1 MSLLRSVFRSSR
13 RKEALT
19 KLSLLTSAATILFCA
34 HPCVGQT
41 QLVDEKDLPI
51 GKVSVAELSAL
62 KLEPAEFTLS
72 GSRQRLQLLATGT
85 LPSKETADLTR
96 YIEYEIANPNIAT
109 INKRGFVMPKSNGK
123 TKISIRS
130 GGRTATA
137 DVIVTGMA
145 KTEPVSFNFQTLPVL
160 SKLGCSQGACHGSPH
175 GKGGFRLSLRAF
187 DPKLDEYTTI
197 HEEFGRRINPIEPGR
212 SLLLAKPL
220 TEVSHQGGQRLKK
233 TDAEYQLLRDWIAEG
248 TKIDAD
254 AAKCESI
261 RVTPNVNTFRRRPH
275 HVQQFRVEA
284 KFSDGS
290 IRDVTHLSVFE
301 SSDEN
306 VCKVSR
312 HGLAVGLKRGEAAVI
327 VRYLDKITSTLMGFV
342 EDVPGFAWKAPA
354 PESFIDRHV
363 HAKLKQFRFHPAEL
377 ASDEVFLRR
386 VYLDVTGLLPPP
398 EGARAFIEDNATDKR
413 ARLIDELL
421 DTREHAAFWATK
433 WGDLFRVSTKQ
444 IGHAAV
450 FKYNRWLH
458 ESIRDNKPYDQFARE
473 ILMATGSTLV
483 QPQGN
488 YFRTAADTSDVTE
501 TTSQLFLGARIG
513 CAKCHNHPFE
523 SWTQNNYYG
532 LSSFFNQIGRKKTNR
547 DGETII
553 YATHEGEVRH
563 PATDKVMKPWA
574 PGGDIRIKD
583 GDDRR
588 KAFVEW
594 LTSTTNPYFAKVEAN
609 RIWANVMGRGIV
621 EPFDDFRDSNPPA
634 NAELLDALA
643 DDFVANGFDRKDLLR
658 KILNSRTYQASSQA
672 DKFNREDTKYFSR
685 YMPRRLM
692 AEQLIDALGEV
703 TGIREQF
710 KFVPQDTKATQLP
723 APDLKPQVRAEIGN
737 VEFLKIFGQPER
749 QTACECER
757 GDETSLG
764 QALELY
770 NGTTVHSMLTKA
782 ENRIHQSLIAKMS
795 PKEIIEDFYWRSFS
809 RPPTGRELEVSLNY
823 IESSKDGANA
833 FEDLVWALINKDEFL
848 FQH

>member
-1 MSLLRSVFRSSR
+1 MLRAIFCSNR

-19 KLSLLTSAATILFCA
+19 KLSLLTSAATILI
-34 HPCVGQT
+34 HPCSAQT
-41 QLVDEKDLPI
+41 QRVEEKDLPI
-51 GKVSVAELSAL
+51 GKVVVSDLIDL
-62 KLEPAEFTLS
+62 KLEPAQFTLS

-85 LPSKETADLTR
+85 LPNKDAAGLTR
-96 YIEYEIANPNIAT
+96 YVRYQVADPKIASVNE
-109 INKRGFVMPKSNGK
+109 RGFVIPKANGT
-123 TKISIRS
+123 TKISINS
-130 GGRTATA
+130 GGRTATTQIT
-137 DVIVTGMA
+137 VSGMA
-145 KTEPVSFNFQTLPVL
+145 KTEPVSFNFQTLPAL
-160 SKLGCSQGACHGSPH
+160 SKLGCSQGACHGAPH

-187 DPKLDEYTTI
+187 DAKLDEYTII
-197 HEEFGRRINPIEPGR
+197 HEEFGRRINSIEPAR

-233 TDAEYQLLRDWIAEG
+233 RDAEYQLLRDWIAEG
-248 TKIDAD
+248 TTIDSD

-261 RVTPNVNTFRRRPH
+261 RVTPNVNTFRRSPH

-290 IRDVTHLSVFE
+290 VRDVTHLSVFE

-342 EDVPGFAWKAPA
+342 ENVPGFVWEAPK
-354 PESFIDRHV
+354 PENFIDRHV
-363 HAKLKQFRFHPAEL
+363 QAKLKQFRYHPAGL

-386 VYLDVTGLLPPP
+386 VYLDVTGLLPAP
-398 EGARAFIEDNATDKR
+398 EKAKTFLVDETKEKR

-421 DTREHAAFWATK
+421 DSPEHAAFWATK

-450 FKYNRWLH
+450 FKYNRWLR
-458 ESIRDNKPYDQFARE
+458 ESVRDNKPYDQFARE
-473 ILMATGSTLV
+473 ILMATGSTLMH
-483 QPQGN
+483 PQGN
-488 YFRTAADTSDVTE
+488 YYRTAADTSDATE

-553 YATHEGEVRH
+553 YATHEGDVRH

-574 PGGDIRIKD
+574 PGGDVPIKD
-583 GDDRR
+583 GIDRR

-594 LTSTTNPYFAKVEAN
+594 LTSTTNPFFAKVEAN
-609 RIWANVMGRGIV
+609 RIWAHVMGRGIV

-643 DDFVANGFDRKDLLR
+643 DDFVANGFDRKGLLR
-658 KILNSRTYQASSQA
+658 KILNSRTYQASSRA

-685 YMPRRLM
+685 YLPRRLT

-710 KFVPQDTKATQLP
+710 KFVPKDTRATQLP
-723 APDLKPQVRAEIGN
+723 APDLKPQVRAEIGD

-757 GDETSLG
+757 GDSTSLG

-770 NGTTVHSMLTKA
+770 NGTTVHGMLTKV
-782 ENRIHQSLIAKMS
+782 ENRIHQSLIAKE
-795 PKEIIEDFYWRSFS
+795 PFKEIIEDFYWRSFS
-809 RPPTGRELEVSLNY
+809 RPPTERELKVSLNY

>member
-1 MSLLRSVFRSSR
+1 M
-13 RKEALT
+13 
-19 KLSLLTSAATILFCA
+19 
-34 HPCVGQT
+34 
-41 QLVDEKDLPI
+41 
-51 GKVSVAELSAL
+51 
-62 KLEPAEFTLS
+62 
-72 GSRQRLQLLATGT
+72 
-85 LPSKETADLTR
+85 
-96 YIEYEIANPNIAT
+96 
-109 INKRGFVMPKSNGK
+109 
-123 TKISIRS
+123 
-130 GGRTATA
+130 
-137 DVIVTGMA
+137 
-145 KTEPVSFNFQTLPVL
+145 
-160 SKLGCSQGACHGSPH
+160 
-175 GKGGFRLSLRAF
+175 
-187 DPKLDEYTTI
+187 
-197 HEEFGRRINPIEPGR
+197 
-212 SLLLAKPL
+212 LAKPL

-233 TDAEYQLLRDWIAEG
+233 TDAEYQLLRDWITEG
-248 TKIDAD
+248 TQIDAD

-261 RVTPNVNTFRRRPH
+261 RVTPNVNTFRRSPH

-290 IRDVTHLSVFE
+290 VRDVTHLSVFE
-301 SSDEN
+301 SSDEK
-306 VCKVSR
+306 VCQVSR
-312 HGLAVGLKRGEAAVI
+312 HGLAVGLTRGEAAVI

-342 EDVPGFAWKAPA
+342 EDVPGFVWRAPK

-363 HAKLKQFRFHPAEL
+363 QAKLKQFRYHPAGL

-386 VYLDVTGLLPPP
+386 VYLDVTGLLPSP
-398 EGARAFIEDNATDKR
+398 EKAKAFLADKAKDKR
-413 ARLIDELL
+413 AELIDELL
-421 DTREHAAFWATK
+421 DSSEHAAFWATK

-450 FKYNRWLH
+450 FKYNRWLR
-458 ESIRDNKPYDQFARE
+458 ESVRDNKPYDRFARE

-483 QPQGN
+483 HPQGN
-488 YFRTAADTSDVTE
+488 YYRTAADTSDATE
-501 TTSQLFLGARIG
+501 STSQLFLGARIG

-523 SWTQNNYYG
+523 SWTQDNYYG

-574 PGGDIRIKD
+574 PGGNVPIKE
-583 GDDRR
+583 GADRR

-594 LTSTTNPYFAKVEAN
+594 LTSSTNPYFAKVEAN
-609 RIWANVMGRGIV
+609 RIWAHVMGRGIV

-634 NAELLDALA
+634 NAELLYALA

-658 KILNSRTYQASSQA
+658 KILNSHTYQASSRA
-672 DKFNREDTKYFSR
+672 DRFNREDSKYFSR
-685 YMPRRLM
+685 YQPRRLT

-703 TGIREQF
+703 TGVREQF
-710 KFVPQDTKATQLP
+710 KFVPQDTRATQLP

-757 GDETSLG
+757 GDSTSLG

-770 NGTTVHSMLTKA
+770 NGTTVHGMLTKV
-782 ENRIHQSLIAKMS
+782 ENRIHQSLIAKK
-795 PKEIIEDFYWRSFS
+795 PFKEIIADFYWRSFS
-809 RPPTGRELEVSLNY
+809 RPPTERELKVSLKY